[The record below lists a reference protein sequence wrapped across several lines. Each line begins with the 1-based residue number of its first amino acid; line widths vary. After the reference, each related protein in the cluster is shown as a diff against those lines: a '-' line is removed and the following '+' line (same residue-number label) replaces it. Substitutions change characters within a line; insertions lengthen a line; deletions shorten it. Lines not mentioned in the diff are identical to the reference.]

1 MHKRIKRVV
10 AGMALSGALA
20 GGALAGTAAFTATP
34 ASGTGWI
41 SFFHST
47 CAPHGHEIIFC
58 EGSSASSDVTAKENI
73 VPVVW

>member
-1 MHKRIKRVV
+1 MHKRIKRMV
-10 AGMALSGALA
+10 AGLALSGALA

-41 SFFHST
+41 SFFSS
-47 CAPHGHEIIFC
+47 CVPHGHEMIFC
-58 EGSSASSDVTAKENI
+58 EGTTLRSDVTAKENV

>member
-1 MHKRIKRVV
+1 MPKRIKRVV
-10 AGMALSGALA
+10 AGLALSGALA

-47 CAPHGHEIIFC
+47 CAPHGHEMIFC
-58 EGSSASSDVTAKENI
+58 EGSLSSDVAAKENI